1 MHRHG
6 HRGNE
11 WQDLK
16 RRVDKSDIQDHYGDP
31 KFPMQLRM
39 FAESIYGSAP
49 GGVRGDTML
58 AMMASM
64 ERP

>member
-1 MHRHG
+1 M
-6 HRGNE
+6 
-11 WQDLK
+11 
-16 RRVDKSDIQDHYGDP
+16 DKSDIQDHYGDP